1 MSRVVFDTNVIVS
14 ATLFID
20 SIPGQV
26 FLEVLNNGTILM
38 SRSLARELSLVL
50 GRDKFDRYV
59 SHEQRDEFL
68 ASLIRE
74 SEPIEITESIH
85 VCRDPKDNLIL
96 ELAADGNADFIV
108 TGDADL
114 LILNSFR
121 GVRILT
127 PAELRTILV

>member
-1 MSRVVFDTNVIVS
+1 MSRVVFDTNVVVS
-14 ATLFID
+14 AMLFIE
-20 SIPGQV
+20 SVPGQV
-26 FLEVLNNGTILM
+26 LLEILKNGTILM
-38 SRSLARELSLVL
+38 SRSLARELSSVL

-59 SHEQRDEFL
+59 SHEQRDAFL

-74 SEPIEITESIH
+74 SQLIEITESIH

-96 ELAADGNADFIV
+96 ELASDGNADFIV

-114 LILNSFR
+114 LVLDSFR

-127 PAELRTILV
+127 PTDLQAILV

>member
-14 ATLFID
+14 AMLFTE
-20 SIPGQV
+20 SVPSRV
-26 FLEVLNNGTILM
+26 FLEVLNNGMILM

-50 GRDKFDRYV
+50 GRGKFDRYV

-114 LILNSFR
+114 LVLNSFR

-127 PAELRTILV
+127 PTEFRTIQV